1 MELTTVWFVA
11 IATRWTGYF
20 VLEGFDFGVGMLM
33 SLLPRGDAAHREKE
47 RRVLV
52 NSIGPVWDGNV
63 VWLVVAVA
71 AMLGAFPAWYA
82 AVFSA
87 FYLPILLLLCA
98 LIVRGVSFEFRD
110 RSQTPGARTGWGLAM
125 IGSSLLVPLLVGLV
139 LGGTLAGIPLDARGD
154 LTGTAG
160 AVLTW
165 YGLGFG
171 VALALLCLLHGATW
185 LAVRTTEDLRER
197 ARGTARSGALPVAVL
212 LAALAVWTAL
222 TAGRGPLPG
231 VVGLVGALAL
241 VAARQALRHG
251 RDLAGFVATG
261 VAMLV
266 AVLSLFAGLYPRVV
280 VASTGPAYDL
290 TVANAASGPTTLT
303 AMAIA
308 TAVLFP
314 VVLLYQG
321 WAYTMFHDRVQ
332 RAAPP
337 QAD

>member
-1 MELTTVWFVA
+1 MDLAVLWFVLVAVLWAGFLVLDGFDLGVGVLHRRLGRTEDEESAA
-11 IATRWTGYF
+11 IA
-20 VLEGFDFGVGMLM
+20 
-33 SLLPRGDAAHREKE
+33 
-47 RRVLV
+47 
-52 NSIGPVWDGNV
+52 SIGPVWDGNV

-266 AVLSLFAGLYPRVV
+266 TVLSLFTGLYPRVV

-290 TVANAASGPTTLT
+290 TVANAASGPTALT

-321 WAYTMFHDRVQ
+321 WAYTVFHDRVQ